1 MIAEDD
7 RLRGNMN
14 SIRFDSIRFDSIM
27 FERLNRAAYISK
39 LSGVHVRLYCYR
51 ILTISSN
58 DTLYAST
65 GTGY

>member
-14 SIRFDSIRFDSIM
+14 SMM

-39 LSGVHVRLYCYR
+39 LSGVRVRRYCYR
-51 ILTISSN
+51 MYTKSS
-58 DTLYAST
+58 DDVLYAST
-65 GTGY
+65 GTEC